1 MNENP
6 LMSAIRLMTGTLW
19 HDWIGET
26 MERQGVPVM
35 REVNVSAGLPEG
47 WSGTADLL
55 TWDAEEQGFVLH
67 DLKTT
72 RGEGIFWIEK
82 DGMKDDH
89 LHQCSAYFWALVEMG
104 FPMVPYFD
112 VIYLP
117 MNDAPDVTGPSVQ
130 RGKPIPRD
138 TLYPLME
145 SRKEAVE
152 AYLASIEAGLD
163 GLGPHML
170 DREPERYLT
179 DALAPGLPREQKL
192 YKKGDIFELKL
203 VPNWRTRYCP
213 FDPPL
218 CDCQEQGT
226 TKIGEYRLYV
236 SRGYDDEEQ
245 FEGWN
250 YTPREGYEL
259 LEPSLVPVA

>member
-55 TWDAEEQGFVLH
+55 TWDAAEQGFVLH

-72 RGEGIFWIEK
+72 KGEGIFWIEK

-152 AYLASIEAGLD
+152 AYLASLD
-163 GLGPHML
+163 AVEWA
-170 DREPERYLT
+170 DSYVT

-192 YKKGDIFELKL
+192 YKKGDTFELKL

-226 TKIGEYRLYV
+226 TKIGEFRQTLDVNRMDYEWV
-236 SRGYDDEEQ
+236 
-245 FEGWN
+245 
-250 YTPREGYEL
+250 YTAREGYEL
-259 LEPSLVPVA
+259 LEPSLEPAA